1 MDFGKGLKESRD
13 FYDRREFSSAVAT
26 LTVDII
32 QYGVRIE
39 TLELRSMCYF
49 HLGQFENSLED
60 FNQAVLLEPN
70 NPYRYSSRAYIRD
83 AMGDI
88 DGAILDY
95 EKATHLD
102 PEDAIAHNNLG
113 LLLEKKGRMKQA
125 KSHFKKADE
134 AAPSFFQDKEENSGT
149 EKVETTSPINN
160 LGPDENMSHMG
171 VIRQTISSRKGF
183 NEFMNFIKNGFKLK

>member
-1 MDFGKGLKESRD
+1 MDMKED
-13 FYDRREFSSAVAT
+13 LAKVKTLYNAKKYDRAIDLLNKNMESFPANPEA
-26 LTVDII
+26 
-32 QYGVRIE
+32 
-39 TLELRSMCYF
+39 LELRSMCQF
-49 HLGQFENSLED
+49 HLGKLELSLKD
-60 FNQAVLLEPN
+60 FNTLVKLEPN

-102 PEDAIAHNNLG
+102 PEDAIAHNNMG

-149 EKVETTSPINN
+149 EKVESTAPINI
-160 LGPDENMSHMG
+160 LEPGEDLSHMG
-171 VIRQTISSRKGF
+171 LIRQTISTRKGF